1 MGYFTAFLP
10 ARAGLRRLAGAPNAQ
25 VDAVSLI
32 PSARIEGKAQ

>member
-10 ARAGLRRLAGAPNAQ
+10 ARAGLRRIAGAPYAQ
-25 VDAVSLI
+25 VDAISLI

>member
-10 ARAGLRRLAGAPNAQ
+10 ARAGLRRLAGAPYAQ
-25 VDAVSLI
+25 VDDVSLI